1 MYGQYWVET
10 MQNWNHTQVV
20 NSVLVSFDLLLM
32 HWNKKNIWKC
42 VCLSSSM
49 QFATRQLIKVGHVH
63 AKPSALSMIPQYSCN
78 KSVTNCFQATNPP
91 QQIWNRRRWT
101 KLTMATAETSL
112 QRWLNAYLEVIWQNN
127 TWNTP
132 LLDTMVI
139 KQWNTEISISC
150 NWFWHFWIYVANS
163 CRPSVFVPKVHCVL
177 ARFNIRGP
185 WQWRSCCSH
194 NGFCCFNFPTLT

>member
-1 MYGQYWVET
+1 MCV
-10 MQNWNHTQVV
+10 
-20 NSVLVSFDLLLM
+20 
-32 HWNKKNIWKC
+32 C

-49 QFATRQLIKVGHVH
+49 QFATLQLIKVGHVH

-91 QQIWNRRRWT
+91 QPIWNRRKWT

-150 NWFWHFWIYVANS
+150 NWFWYFWIYVANS
-163 CRPSVFVPKVHCVL
+163 CRPSVCAKSPLRACKIQHTWSGTVAYLLFTHWFPL
-177 ARFNIRGP
+177 LQLPNI
-185 WQWRSCCSH
+185 
-194 NGFCCFNFPTLT
+194 NLE